1 MLYACTYGR
10 GFFLGNR
17 SLKGYKLRRNIF
29 LFIFIIMVNAII
41 PSMAKAGEES
51 NRRNMFYIQLI
62 NYTMPLVKA
71 TSFDDDDM
79 AENQF
84 SIKELALSYLGIDIH
99 SPLSILQKE
108 ISYLSTEEKTVPSKG
123 LIDFAL
129 NPFKLNENQ
138 ISTGATPPNN
148 EKSNEGNLDL
158 PDSKATV
165 YDPKLKKNLN
175 VSKPEVFIYHT
186 HTSES
191 YSPGPSDNEDQTKNV
206 CAVGDALSEELEKN
220 YGISVAHD
228 KTVHDVVYNNS
239 YSRSSETVD
248 KYLKKYGDFKVV
260 IDLHRD
266 SVPNKKTETIKLN
279 GVNTAKF
286 MFVMSKGNPHS
297 SKNWAVANK
306 MVDIS
311 NKLFPGL
318 CKGIYPYNNGIRY
331 FNQGKSNN
339 AVLIEVG
346 SDINTTDEAKNTSKY
361 IARIIA
367 EYINAKN

>member
-1 MLYACTYGR
+1 MD
-10 GFFLGNR
+10 NI
-17 SLKGYKLRRNIF
+17 SLKSYKLKKHIIV
-29 LFIFIIMVNAII
+29 FIFIVIISTAI
-41 PSMAKAGEES
+41 PSIVKAAEES

-62 NYTMPLVKA
+62 NYTMPLVKT
-71 TSFDDDDM
+71 TSFDEDDM

-84 SIKELALSYLGIDIH
+84 SLKEVALSYLGIDIH
-99 SPLSILQKE
+99 SPVSILQKE
-108 ISYLSTEEKTVPSKG
+108 ISYLNTEEKAMPSKG
-123 LIDFAL
+123 LVDFAL
-129 NPFKLNENQ
+129 NPFKLNDNQ
-138 ISTGATPPNN
+138 ISTGTTPSNN
-148 EKSNEGNLDL
+148 EKSNEGNLNL
-158 PDSKATV
+158 PDNQVTM
-165 YDPKLKKNLN
+165 YDPKLKQNLN
-175 VSKPEVFIYHT
+175 VAKPDVFIYHT

-191 YSPGPSDNEDQTKNV
+191 YKPGPSDNEDQTKNV
-206 CAVGDALSEELEKN
+206 CAVGDALTDELEKN

-239 YSRSSETVD
+239 YARSAETVD
-248 KYLKKYGDFKVV
+248 KYMKKYGDFKVV

-266 SVPNKKTETIKLN
+266 SIENKKDETIKLN
-279 GVNTAKF
+279 GVDTAKF

-318 CKGIYPYNNGIRY
+318 CKGILPYNNGIRY

-346 SDINTTDEAKNTSKY
+346 SDINTTEEAKNTSKY

-367 EYINAKN
+367 EYINSKN

>member
-1 MLYACTYGR
+1 MD
-10 GFFLGNR
+10 NI
-17 SLKGYKLRRNIF
+17 SLKSYKLKKHIIV
-29 LFIFIIMVNAII
+29 LIFIVLISIAI
-41 PSMAKAGEES
+41 PSIVKAAEES

-62 NYTMPLVKA
+62 NYTMPLIKT
-71 TSFDDDDM
+71 TSFDEDDM

-84 SIKELALSYLGIDIH
+84 SIKEVVLSYLGIDIH
-99 SPLSILQKE
+99 SPVSILQKE
-108 ISYLSTEEKTVPSKG
+108 ISYLNTEEKAMPSKG
-123 LIDFAL
+123 LVDFAL
-129 NPFKLNENQ
+129 NPFKLNDNQ
-138 ISTGATPPNN
+138 ISTGATPANN
-148 EKSNEGNLDL
+148 EKSNEGNLNM
-158 PDSKATV
+158 PDNQVTM
-165 YDPKLKKNLN
+165 YDPKLKQNLN
-175 VSKPEVFIYHT
+175 VAKPDVFIYHT

-206 CAVGDALSEELEKN
+206 CSVGDALADELEKN

-239 YSRSSETVD
+239 YARSSETVD
-248 KYLKKYGDFKVV
+248 KYMKKYGDFKVV

-266 SVPNKKTETIKLN
+266 SIENKKTETIKLN

-346 SDINTTDEAKNTSKY
+346 SDVNTTEEAKNTSKY

-367 EYINAKN
+367 EYINSKN

>member
-1 MLYACTYGR
+1 MDSI
-10 GFFLGNR
+10 
-17 SLKGYKLRRNIF
+17 SLKRYTLRRNI
-29 LFIFIIMVNAII
+29 LLLIFIVMIGILI
-41 PSMAKAGEES
+41 PSIAKASEES

-62 NYTMPLVKA
+62 NYTMPVVKT
-71 TSFDDDDM
+71 TSFDEDDM

-84 SIKELALSYLGIDIH
+84 SIKALALSYLGIDIH
-99 SPLSILQKE
+99 SPITILQKE
-108 ISYLSTEEKTVPSKG
+108 ISCLSTEEKAVPSKG
-123 LIDFAL
+123 IVDFAL
-129 NPFKLNENQ
+129 NPFKLNDNQ
-138 ISTGATPPNN
+138 ISTATTPSNN
-148 EKSNEGNLDL
+148 EKTNESNLNL
-158 PDSKATV
+158 PDNKVTA

-175 VSKPEVFIYHT
+175 VAKPEVFIYHT

-191 YSPGPSDNEDQTKNV
+191 YKPGPSDNEDQTKNV
-206 CAVGDALSEELEKN
+206 CAVGDALAEELEKN

-239 YSRSSETVD
+239 YTRSAETVD

-266 SVPNKKTETIKLN
+266 SIPNKETETIKLN

-306 MVDIS
+306 LVDIS

-318 CKGIYPYNNGIRY
+318 CKPIFPYNNGIRY

-339 AVLIEVG
+339 AVLLEVG

-367 EYINAKN
+367 EYISSKN

>member
-1 MLYACTYGR
+1 MD
-10 GFFLGNR
+10 NI
-17 SLKGYKLRRNIF
+17 SLKGYKLKKYISV
-29 LFIFIIMVNAII
+29 LIFIVLISIVI
-41 PSMAKAGEES
+41 PSIVKAAEES

-62 NYTMPLVKA
+62 NYTMPLVKT
-71 TSFDDDDM
+71 TSFDEDDM

-84 SIKELALSYLGIDIH
+84 SIKAVVLSYLGIDIH
-99 SPLSILQKE
+99 SPMSILQKE
-108 ISYLSTEEKTVPSKG
+108 ISYLNTEEKATPSKG
-123 LIDFAL
+123 LVDFAL

-138 ISTGATPPNN
+138 ISTGTTPANN
-148 EKSNEGNLDL
+148 EKSNEGNLNL
-158 PDSKATV
+158 PDNQVTM
-165 YDPKLKKNLN
+165 YDPKLKQNLN
-175 VSKPEVFIYHT
+175 VAKPDVFIYHT

-191 YSPGPSDNEDQTKNV
+191 YSPGASDNEDQTKNV
-206 CAVGDALSEELEKN
+206 CAVGDALADELEKN

-239 YSRSSETVD
+239 YARSAETVD
-248 KYLKKYGDFKVV
+248 KYMKKYGDFKVV

-266 SVPNKKTETIKLN
+266 SIENKKTETIKLN

-346 SDINTTDEAKNTSKY
+346 SDVNTTEEAKNTSKY

-367 EYINAKN
+367 EYINSKN